1 MTLACSYSYLQ
12 TGTLLAI
19 GIVMTNN
26 IRPTSIAEINAQLA
40 QAVSIVE
47 TLACEVQDEWDA
59 IPTGV
64 TRIISTAE
72 LAQELRELARGERQF
87 LDAPTVY
94 QNY

>member
-1 MTLACSYSYLQ
+1 
-12 TGTLLAI
+12 
-19 GIVMTNN
+19 MTNN
-26 IRPTSIAEINAQLA
+26 IRPSNIRQASIADINAQLQ
-40 QAVSIVE
+40 QAMSIVE

-59 IPTGV
+59 IPTKI

-87 LDAPTVY
+87 LDAPAIY